1 MLSSAVKAA
10 GQDNGRVWGPTRQEL
25 TAGGFVAAAA
35 SHQSELSHV
44 VSPRVRPAS
53 SGSSEK
59 IAIRYASSE
68 ANSTLWSG
76 VKIARALPPTL
87 LTEPAA
93 METLK
98 SSTLQLRQLTKRY
111 SNFEAVSNLDL
122 NVPSGSLLTLLGP
135 SGCGK
140 STVLRMVAGFL
151 NVTSGEILVDGKDIS
166 RVEPNFRDIGM
177 VFQNY
182 ALFPHMT
189 VESNI
194 AFGLKMRGVS
204 KDEQA
209 ERVRD
214 VLEMVQLTHL
224 ADRYPSQLSGGQQQR
239 VALARAVVIKPK
251 LLLLDEPLGALDR
264 HLREGLQAELRD
276 LQRKLGITSILV
288 THDQDEA
295 LYLSDYI
302 AVMNGGCIEQL
313 DTPIALYDRPQTE
326 FVARFL
332 GVPNIF
338 TTKIVRKTASE
349 VVVSL
354 GGQQV
359 IVPTTEGKSEGA
371 ECKISIRPSHIEL
384 VRQDDARMGVVTT
397 IKTAHEL
404 GERIVYH
411 CEVGDLKIEANAPRT
426 SGSERFAVG
435 ETVKLLLDP
444 AHTIL
449 LRD

>member
-1 MLSSAVKAA
+1 
-10 GQDNGRVWGPTRQEL
+10 
-25 TAGGFVAAAA
+25 
-35 SHQSELSHV
+35 
-44 VSPRVRPAS
+44 
-53 SGSSEK
+53 
-59 IAIRYASSE
+59 
-68 ANSTLWSG
+68 
-76 VKIARALPPTL
+76 
-87 LTEPAA
+87 
-93 METLK
+93 
-98 SSTLQLRQLTKRY
+98 
-111 SNFEAVSNLDL
+111 
-122 NVPSGSLLTLLGP
+122 VPSGSLLTLLGP

-140 STVLRMVAGFL
+140 STVLRMIAGFL
-151 NVTSGEILVDGKDIS
+151 NVTSGEILVDGQDIG
-166 RVEPNFRDIGM
+166 RVEPNHRDIGM

-194 AFGLKMRGVS
+194 AFGLKMRGVTRE
-204 KDEQA
+204 EQGV
-209 ERVRD
+209 RVRD

-264 HLREGLQAELRD
+264 NLREGLQAELRD

-295 LYLSDYI
+295 LYLSDHI
-302 AVMNGGCIEQL
+302 AVMNGGRIEQL

-338 TTKIVRKTASE
+338 DSKIVSSQADET
-349 VVVSL
+349 VISL

-359 IVPTTEGKSEGA
+359 VVASVETRTAGA
-371 ECKISIRPSHIEL
+371 DCKVSIRPSHID
-384 VRQDDARMGVVTT
+384 VVQADDARMGLVGT
-397 IKTAHEL
+397 IKTTHAL

-411 CEVGDLKIEANAPRT
+411 VEVNGLRIEANAPRT
-426 SGSERFAVG
+426 SGSVRYDAG
-435 ETVKLLLDP
+435 QSVKLILDP
-444 AHTIL
+444 NHTVL

>member
-1 MLSSAVKAA
+1 M
-10 GQDNGRVWGPTRQEL
+10 Q
-25 TAGGFVAAAA
+25 
-35 SHQSELSHV
+35 
-44 VSPRVRPAS
+44 
-53 SGSSEK
+53 
-59 IAIRYASSE
+59 
-68 ANSTLWSG
+68 
-76 VKIARALPPTL
+76 
-87 LTEPAA
+87 
-93 METLK
+93 TLK
-98 SSTLQLRQLTKRY
+98 SSTLQLRHLTKKY
-111 SNFEAVSNLDL
+111 NNFEAVRDLEL
-122 NVPSGSLLTLLGP
+122 NVPSGSLITLLGP

-140 STVLRMVAGFL
+140 STVLRMIAGFL

-166 RVEPNFRDIGM
+166 RVEPNYRDIGM

-189 VESNI
+189 VESNV
-194 AFGLKMRGVS
+194 AFGLKMRRVP
-204 KDEQA
+204 KQEQI

-214 VLEMVQLTHL
+214 ALAMVQMTHL

-276 LQRKLGITSILV
+276 LQRQLGITSILV

-302 AVMNGGCIEQL
+302 AVMNGGRIEQL

-338 TTKIVRKTASE
+338 AST
-349 VVVSL
+349 VVAGSSSDVTVSL
-354 GGQQV
+354 GGHN
-359 IVPTTEGKSEGA
+359 ITVPNDAGKAVGSA
-371 ECKISIRPSHIEL
+371 CKISIRPSHIE
-384 VRQDDARMGVVTT
+384 VARPEDARVGVPAT
-397 IKTAHEL
+397 IRSAQEL

-411 CEVGDLKIEANAPRT
+411 CEVDELKIEANAPRI
-426 SGSERFAVG
+426 SSSERFAVG
-435 ETVKLLLDP
+435 QSVKLVLDP
-444 AHTIL
+444 AHTVL